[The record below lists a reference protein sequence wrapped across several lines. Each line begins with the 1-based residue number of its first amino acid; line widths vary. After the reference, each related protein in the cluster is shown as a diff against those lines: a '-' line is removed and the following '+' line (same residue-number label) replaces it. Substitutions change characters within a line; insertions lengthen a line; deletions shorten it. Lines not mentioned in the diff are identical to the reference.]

1 MTNFYDTSSLLMK
14 GSSLFDNNEKF
25 AISSITLKELEYI
38 KTAANKDPEIKSAA
52 RSLQALLEQHS
63 GSYDVHIFT
72 MDMLDSITNKDLPIN
87 DDTKILACAIDYNN
101 KIDIDD
107 TYFITNDLS
116 LKHIANL
123 FFGDG
128 MISSVTVQNDYSGY
142 SI

>member
-1 MTNFYDTSSLLMK
+1 MTKFYDTSSLLIK
-14 GSSLFDNNEKF
+14 GASVFDTEEKF

-38 KTAANKDPEIKSAA
+38 KTAANKDPEIKGAA
-52 RSLQALLEQHS
+52 RNLQAALEQHV

-72 MDMLDSITNKDLPIN
+72 MNMLEPIIEKDLPIN
-87 DDTKILACAIDYNN
+87 DDTKILACAFDYNN
-101 KIDIDD
+101 KIDVDD

-128 MISSVTVQNDYSGY
+128 MIYSVVTQNDYSGY